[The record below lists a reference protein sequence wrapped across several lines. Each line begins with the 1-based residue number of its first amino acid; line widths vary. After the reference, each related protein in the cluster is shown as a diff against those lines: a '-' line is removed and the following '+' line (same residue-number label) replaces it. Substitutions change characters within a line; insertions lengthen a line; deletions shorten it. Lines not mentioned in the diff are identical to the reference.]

1 MKMQNETGIIP
12 LKIYL
17 LVRAEKSACVL
28 VKRVLS
34 LKTYFCARTWTFY
47 AHVQR
52 NSERRVIREGK
63 IICKTDLRKMQG
75 HQKKRQY
82 QNYL

>member
-1 MKMQNETGIIP
+1 MG
-12 LKIYL
+12 LKL
-17 LVRAEKSACVL
+17 KKSACVL

-63 IICKTDLRKMQG
+63 IICKTDLRKMQSY
-75 HQKKRQY
+75 QEKRQY